1 MAKYIEESDCPEGLP
16 GWLATF
22 GDLMSLLLTFFV
34 LLLSFSNT
42 EIVKFRTMAGS
53 VRNALGMKSDIAIS
67 DVPMGKTLMPFEDPL
82 QGEGGD
88 GKDPKQEVKERIHE
102 ILKESGL
109 EAEGAVEIN
118 ERGVLLQ
125 LQGDLLFG
133 SGSASLNAKSVP
145 LLDRLAAYSSTV
157 SHSIEVDGHTDDIPI
172 ATMIYP
178 SNWELSAARAGSAV
192 RYLAEK
198 GVPPARMR
206 ATGHADTVSVA
217 PNSTPGGRAKNRR
230 IEILFVISSDTGN
243 GIGGAASEIKA
254 AAESAILRGGNE

>member
-1 MAKYIEESDCPEGLP
+1 MELEPDKPKAGAPD
-16 GWLATF
+16 WLVTF

-53 VRNALGMKSDIAIS
+53 VRNAFGMKSDIAIS
-67 DVPMGKTLMPFEDPL
+67 DVPMGNTLMPFEDPL
-82 QGEGGD
+82 QGD
-88 GKDPKQEVKERIHE
+88 GKDRKEQVNSRIEE

-118 ERGVLLQ
+118 ERGVLLR
-125 LQGDLLFG
+125 LHGDLLFD
-133 SGSASLNAKSVP
+133 SGSVALNAKSLP
-145 LLDRLAAYSSTV
+145 LLDRLAAYSATV
-157 SHSIEVDGHTDDIPI
+157 EHPIEVDGHTDNIPI

-198 GVPPARMR
+198 GVPPVRMR
-206 ATGHADTVSVA
+206 ATGHADTVPVQE
-217 PNSTPGGRAKNRR
+217 NSAAEGRAENRR
-230 IEILFVISSDTGN
+230 VEILFVISDEDRD
-243 GIGGAASEIKA
+243 AAVAIQA
-254 AAESAILRGGNE
+254 AAESAINRRANE